1 MGSSNRTVKGHS
13 GCPAL
18 VYSTFGTNL
27 LWSDHS
33 KPNANFCNMT
43 SFNLV
48 RPDQSLRNINFYDN
62 IWSRLPRRT
71 RRAGWGWLWRPAWS
85 RRKSLSPMETT
96 SRCFFFTSSGF
107 FMREYD
113 KTTNTMHCNVR
124 VIKLLFS
131 SPGEYGPTTSPGN
144 WSVLT
149 SLCQIEILHLEASG
163 MYWVRLQLHLFSL
176 SCNDLFLDLN
186 FACSSSR
193 GLYFFQTSF
202 FFFLKSII
210 WDLSFL

>member
-1 MGSSNRTVKGHS
+1 MIKIAQEDEEGRVRMIVK
-13 GCPAL
+13 
-18 VYSTFGTNL
+18 
-27 LWSDHS
+27 
-33 KPNANFCNMT
+33 T
-43 SFNLV
+43 SME
-48 RPDQSLRNINFYDN
+48 
-62 IWSRLPRRT
+62 
-71 RRAGWGWLWRPAWS
+71 
-85 RRKSLSPMETT
+85 SPQIIVTDGDDLKV
-96 SRCFFFTSSGF
+96 FFFTSSGF

-131 SPGEYGPTTSPGN
+131 SPGEYGPTSSPGN

>member
-1 MGSSNRTVKGHS
+1 MIKIAQEDEEGRVRMIVK
-13 GCPAL
+13 
-18 VYSTFGTNL
+18 
-27 LWSDHS
+27 
-33 KPNANFCNMT
+33 T
-43 SFNLV
+43 SME
-48 RPDQSLRNINFYDN
+48 
-62 IWSRLPRRT
+62 
-71 RRAGWGWLWRPAWS
+71 
-85 RRKSLSPMETT
+85 SPQIIVTDGDDLKV
-96 SRCFFFTSSGF
+96 FFFTSSGF

-113 KTTNTMHCNVR
+113 KTTNTMHCNVQ

-131 SPGEYGPTTSPGN
+131 SPGEYGPTSSPGN

>member
-1 MGSSNRTVKGHS
+1 MIIYDQD
-13 GCPAL
+13 CPGGRGGPGEDDCEDQHGVAANHCHRWRRPQGVFFHIFGVFYERIWQNYKHNAL
-18 VYSTFGTNL
+18 QCS
-27 LWSDHS
+27 
-33 KPNANFCNMT
+33 
-43 SFNLV
+43 
-48 RPDQSLRNINFYDN
+48 
-62 IWSRLPRRT
+62 
-71 RRAGWGWLWRPAWS
+71 
-85 RRKSLSPMETT
+85 
-96 SRCFFFTSSGF
+96 
-107 FMREYD
+107 
-113 KTTNTMHCNVR
+113 R

-131 SPGEYGPTTSPGN
+131 SPGEYGPTSSPGN

>member
-13 GCPAL
+13 SCPAL

-43 SFNLV
+43 SLNLA

-71 RRAGWGWLWRPAWS
+71 RRAGCGWLWRPAWS

-96 SRCFFFTSSGF
+96 SRCFFFHIFGVFYERIWQNYKHNALQCS
-107 FMREYD
+107 
-113 KTTNTMHCNVR
+113 R

-131 SPGEYGPTTSPGN
+131 SPGEYGPTSSPGN

-176 SCNDLFLDLN
+176 SCNDLFLDLY

-193 GLYFFQTSF
+193 DLYFFQTSF
-202 FFFLKSII
+202 FFSSKI
-210 WDLSFL
+210 

>member
-1 MGSSNRTVKGHS
+1 MIKIAQEDEEGRVRMIVK
-13 GCPAL
+13 
-18 VYSTFGTNL
+18 
-27 LWSDHS
+27 
-33 KPNANFCNMT
+33 T
-43 SFNLV
+43 SME
-48 RPDQSLRNINFYDN
+48 
-62 IWSRLPRRT
+62 
-71 RRAGWGWLWRPAWS
+71 
-85 RRKSLSPMETT
+85 SPQIIVTDGDDLKV
-96 SRCFFFTSSGF
+96 FFFTSSGF

-131 SPGEYGPTTSPGN
+131 SPGEYGPTSSPGN

-193 GLYFFQTSF
+193 GLYSPKTVVFL
-202 FFFLKSII
+202 LKSYIR
-210 WDLSFL
+210 DLSFL

>member
-1 MGSSNRTVKGHS
+1 MIKIAQEDEEGRVRMIVK
-13 GCPAL
+13 
-18 VYSTFGTNL
+18 
-27 LWSDHS
+27 
-33 KPNANFCNMT
+33 T
-43 SFNLV
+43 SME
-48 RPDQSLRNINFYDN
+48 
-62 IWSRLPRRT
+62 
-71 RRAGWGWLWRPAWS
+71 
-85 RRKSLSPMETT
+85 SPQIIVTDGDDLKV
-96 SRCFFFTSSGF
+96 FFFTSSGF

-131 SPGEYGPTTSPGN
+131 SPGEYGPTSSPGN

-193 GLYFFQTSF
+193 GLYSPKTVVFL
-202 FFFLKSII
+202 LKSFIR
-210 WDLSFL
+210 DLSFL

>member
-1 MGSSNRTVKGHS
+1 MIKIAQEDEEGRVRMIVK
-13 GCPAL
+13 
-18 VYSTFGTNL
+18 TN
-27 LWSDHS
+27 
-33 KPNANFCNMT
+33 ME
-43 SFNLV
+43 
-48 RPDQSLRNINFYDN
+48 
-62 IWSRLPRRT
+62 
-71 RRAGWGWLWRPAWS
+71 
-85 RRKSLSPMETT
+85 SPQIIVTDGDDLKV
-96 SRCFFFTSSGF
+96 FFFTSSGF

>member
-1 MGSSNRTVKGHS
+1 MIKIAQENEEGRVRMIVK
-13 GCPAL
+13 
-18 VYSTFGTNL
+18 
-27 LWSDHS
+27 
-33 KPNANFCNMT
+33 T
-43 SFNLV
+43 SME
-48 RPDQSLRNINFYDN
+48 
-62 IWSRLPRRT
+62 
-71 RRAGWGWLWRPAWS
+71 
-85 RRKSLSPMETT
+85 SPQIIVTDGDDLKV
-96 SRCFFFTSSGF
+96 FFFTSSGF

-131 SPGEYGPTTSPGN
+131 SPGEYGPTSSPGN

>member
-1 MGSSNRTVKGHS
+1 MIKIAQEDEEGRVRMIVKTSMESPQIIVTDGDDLKVFFSSH
-13 GCPAL
+13 
-18 VYSTFGTNL
+18 
-27 LWSDHS
+27 
-33 KPNANFCNMT
+33 
-43 SFNLV
+43 
-48 RPDQSLRNINFYDN
+48 LRV
-62 IWSRLPRRT
+62 
-71 RRAGWGWLWRPAWS
+71 
-85 RRKSLSPMETT
+85 
-96 SRCFFFTSSGF
+96 F

-113 KTTNTMHCNVR
+113 KTTNTMHCNVQ

-131 SPGEYGPTTSPGN
+131 SPGEYGPTSSPGN

-193 GLYFFQTSF
+193 GLYSPKTVVFL
-202 FFFLKSII
+202 LKSFIR
-210 WDLSFL
+210 DLSFL

>member
-1 MGSSNRTVKGHS
+1 MIIYDQD
-13 GCPAL
+13 CPGGRGGPGADDCEDQHG
-18 VYSTFGTNL
+18 VA
-27 LWSDHS
+27 
-33 KPNANFCNMT
+33 ANHCHRWR
-43 SFNLV
+43 
-48 RPDQSLRNINFYDN
+48 RPQ
-62 IWSRLPRRT
+62 
-71 RRAGWGWLWRPAWS
+71 GV
-85 RRKSLSPMETT
+85 
-96 SRCFFFTSSGF
+96 FFFTSSGF

-131 SPGEYGPTTSPGN
+131 SPGEYGPTSSPGN

-163 MYWVRLQLHLFSL
+163 MYWVKLQLYLFSL

-210 WDLSFL
+210 WNLSFL

>member
-1 MGSSNRTVKGHS
+1 MIKIAQEDEEGRVRMIVK
-13 GCPAL
+13 
-18 VYSTFGTNL
+18 
-27 LWSDHS
+27 
-33 KPNANFCNMT
+33 T
-43 SFNLV
+43 SME
-48 RPDQSLRNINFYDN
+48 
-62 IWSRLPRRT
+62 
-71 RRAGWGWLWRPAWS
+71 
-85 RRKSLSPMETT
+85 SPQIIVTDGDDLKV
-96 SRCFFFTSSGF
+96 FFFTSSGF